1 MALRKILEKCPTC
14 GGELTIT
21 GLHCRSCH
29 TKIDSQYSTCRFC
42 RLSQESLDFIETF
55 VKNRGNIK
63 EMERELGLSYPTV
76 RSRLNAVIEELG
88 YEVKSEQPPSEVAE
102 KRREILKQLDGGE
115 LSATEAAELIKQL
128 KKQQATGF

>member
-1 MALRKILEKCPTC
+1 MRKVLEKCPTC

-29 TKIDSQYSTCRFC
+29 TRIESEYSTCRFC
-42 RLSQESLDFIETF
+42 RLSQQSLDFIEIF

-63 EMERELGLSYPTV
+63 EMERELEISYPTV

-88 YEVKSEQPPSEVAE
+88 YEVEVESPEPGEVAE
-102 KRREILKQLDGGE
+102 KRRVILKQLNQGE
-115 LSATEAAELIKQL
+115 ISAAEATELINQL
-128 KKQQATGF
+128 RGK